1 MRKFTTILMAM
12 LVIVTCQIVIQ
23 AQITTGSIS
32 GTVTDQTGA
41 VVPGANVNVKG
52 EAGQVFTAVTKG
64 DGGYTIPGVPAGGPT
79 YTVTITAPSFKTAVI
94 QNVKVDVAT
103 PATVNAQLEPG
114 NINET
119 VIVASGAEV
128 LQTETATV
136 GTTIAGR
143 QILETP
149 IQSRDALDLVTTL
162 PGTTTTGVVRTSSI
176 NGLPKSALTIQI
188 DGVDVQDNFLK
199 SSDGFFTFIRPRIDA
214 IDEVTVSTATPGAE
228 SSGDGA
234 VGIRFATRRG
244 TDDYHGSAFW
254 QHRDEGLN
262 TNNFQNNYNRLPKN
276 KLRLNQF
283 GGSFGGPIPLP
294 NFGEHSDGPMF
305 DSGRGKAYFFFNY
318 ERFHLNET
326 SPVRTRQVLTSEAQN
341 GIFRYGTNIQGEANG
356 SRTVN
361 VLNLAAANGLPNT
374 LDPTV
379 TSILNTIRSATAQ
392 RGNFQT
398 LGTGNL
404 WFRQPYQFS
413 NDGQQRRR
421 FLVLRMDGNITKN
434 HQIEGIWNDQ
444 PFRSNVD
451 FLNNV
456 DPSFPGIANAGTQNS
471 DRRSLSIGLR
481 SSFGSSVVNQFR
493 YAQLAGWLGGASNF
507 DLVGGKEFWQQTQGG
522 FNIAL
527 GSGLTGLTIRN
538 AFSSRVSPTADFTD
552 NVSWIKG
559 THTMTFGGQLKK
571 VETISDS
578 ANPVVSTVTFGAIG
592 QDTAFINAFSA
603 ANFPGANG
611 TELAN
616 ARAVYAT
623 LTGRISAFNAGTVYL
638 DPDGVYRLNTSR
650 HFEIEEHTNG
660 LFAQDS
666 WRARSN
672 LTLTYGIRWQPQLGA
687 KLNSANYAMLT
698 DPTMVW
704 DVSGVGNQFSPGT
717 LTGKVPEFRLNE
729 LGEKAF
735 RNDMKNFA
743 PSFGA
748 VWSPNFGGAFGKLFG
763 RDGNGVL
770 RGGFSR
776 SYIREGT
783 LIVENSLG
791 VNPGGLFGLARN
803 PAATAPANL
812 RLTPGTLF
820 RTPGNPNLSPPSFDS
835 QPDFPRPVDPFNDA
849 VFGFSPDFRSGYV
862 DSWSFGYQRQLGRDT
877 VVEFRYV
884 GNRGKDMQSQF
895 NLNEVNAI
903 ENGLGA
909 EFRLAQQ
916 NLIANIN
923 AGRFQCSVANQN
935 PCLPQNRQT
944 TFAYFGAGTGTSP
957 LPIALSYFAG
967 FGADPNA
974 AASYINNLEF
984 SALNSFGALG
994 NLNPANPQA
1003 QTYANNLDGFFRDNT
1018 LEAGPFGAA
1027 RPVNF
1032 VHNCPNT
1039 FGFCYQFDNSEKS
1052 WFDAGVIEVRRR
1064 LSNGLRFQA
1073 SYQYGKSYTNAYA
1086 SAADPVFGLGAGDQ
1100 SNVAVFSLRNR
1111 GLDKSFSQID
1121 LRHAFKFDATWDLPF
1136 GKGRKWLGSSHWAA
1150 DAILG
1155 GWTLTPIVRWQ
1166 SGAPILMENIS
1177 LVGMTAKEL
1186 QDSVGVYHNQTINGV
1201 VVPVSFLPADII
1213 ENTIRAN
1220 TFEQPQVE
1228 IFNTNGTLRNAKSTS
1243 GYAAGQAPT
1252 GRFIAPAGFG
1262 NCQARTSG
1270 DCGFRKF
1277 VLFGPNFF
1285 KVDSSIG
1292 KRFAIGEKR
1301 NVEFR
1306 MTAFDVLNH
1315 TNWRLG
1321 GWGGNVNNITVFTG
1335 TFGQMLNGWAFSD
1348 PNGSND
1354 PGGRILDFMVR
1365 INF

>member
-1 MRKFTTILMAM
+1 MRKFTTILMAA

-41 VVPGANVNVKG
+41 VVPGANVTVKG
-52 EAGQVFTAVTKG
+52 ETGLQFAAVTKG
-64 DGGYTIPGVPAGGPT
+64 DGVYTIPGVPAGTPT

-119 VIVASGAEV
+119 VVVASGAEV

-214 IDEVTVSTATPGAE
+214 IDEVTVSTASPGAE

-262 TNNFQNNYNRLPKN
+262 TANFQNNYQNQPKS

-294 NFGEHSDGPMF
+294 HFGEGGPMF

-326 SPVRTRQVLTSEAQN
+326 SPIRTRQVLTADAQN
-341 GIFRYGTNIQGEANG
+341 GIFRYGTNG
-356 SRTVN
+356 SQSVN
-361 VLNLAAANGLPNT
+361 VFNLAAAKGLPNT
-374 LDPTV
+374 IDPTV
-379 TSILNTIRSATAQ
+379 ASILGTIRSATAIK
-392 RGNFQT
+392 GTFQP
-398 LGTGNL
+398 LGTGAL
-404 WFRQPYQFS
+404 WFRQPFTFS

-456 DPSFPGIANAGTQNS
+456 DPTFPGITNAGTQNS

-493 YAQLAGWLGGASNF
+493 YAQLSGWLGGSSRF
-507 DLVGGKEFWQQTQGG
+507 DLVGGTDFWQQTQAG
-522 FNIAL
+522 FNVAL

-538 AFSSRVSPTADFTD
+538 AFSSRSSPTMDFTD
-552 NVSWIKG
+552 TVSWVKG
-559 THTMTFGGQLKK
+559 THTFQFGGQLKK
-571 VETISDS
+571 IETISDS
-578 ANPVVSTVTFGAIG
+578 VNPIRSTVTFGVNTTL
-592 QDTAFINAFSA
+592 DTALVDPATGAITA
-603 ANFPGANG
+603 ATVPGATA
-611 TELAN
+611 TEIAN
-616 ARAVYAT
+616 AQSLYAT
-623 LTGRISAFNAGTVYL
+623 LTGRISAFTAGTVYL
-638 DPDGVYRLNTSR
+638 EADGVYRLNGAR
-650 HFEIEEHTNG
+650 HFEIEENTNG
-660 LFAQDS
+660 LFIQDS

-672 LTLTYGIRWQPQLGA
+672 LTLNYGIRWQPQLGA
-687 KLNSANYAMLT
+687 KMNTTNYAILT
-698 DPTMVW
+698 DPNMVY
-704 DVSGVGNQFSPGT
+704 DVSGVGNLFTPGT
-717 LTGKVPEFRLNE
+717 LTGTIPTFRLNT
-729 LGEKAF
+729 LGERAF
-735 RNDMKNFA
+735 QNDTKNFA
-743 PSFGA
+743 PSVGA
-748 VWSPNFGGAFGKLFG
+748 VWSPNIGGVFGKLFG

-770 RGGFSR
+770 RGGYSR
-776 SYIREGT
+776 AYVREGT

-791 VNPGGLFGLARN
+791 LNPGGTFSLAR
-803 PAATAPANL
+803 ATTDPNAL
-812 RLTPGTLF
+812 LTIGTLF
-820 RTPGNPNLSPPSFDS
+820 RTPGNPNITAPAFSSTPT
-835 QPDFPRPVDPFNDA
+835 FPRVVNPSADN
-849 VFGFSPDFRSGYV
+849 VFGFSPDFHSGYV

-877 VVEFRYV
+877 VVEVRYV
-884 GNRGKDMQSQF
+884 GNRGKELQSQF
-895 NLNEVNAI
+895 RINEVNAI
-903 ENGLGA
+903 ENGFGA
-909 EFRLAQQ
+909 EFALAQQ
-916 NLIANIN
+916 NLLNNIA
-923 AGRFQCSVANQN
+923 AGRGANF
-935 PCLPQNRQT
+935 R
-944 TFAYFGAGTGTSP
+944 YFGPATNTSP
-957 LPIALSYFAG
+957 LPIMLSYISGNGVNPAL
-967 FGADPNA
+967 
-974 AASYINNLEF
+974 AASYASGTFANATL
-984 SALNSFGALG
+984 LG
-994 NLNPANPQA
+994 QLNPANPAVQGMA
-1003 QTYANNLDGFFRDNT
+1003 NT
-1018 LEAGPFGAA
+1018 LDLNFRGNTTTAGAFQAA
-1027 RPVNF
+1027 KPANF

-1039 FGFCYQFDNSEKS
+1039 FGFCYLFDNSEKS

-1073 SYQYGKSYTNAYA
+1073 SYQYGKSFSNAYA
-1086 SAADPVFGLGAGDQ
+1086 SAGDNFFGLGAGDQ
-1100 SNVAVFSLRNR
+1100 SNVASNSLRNR
-1111 GLDKSFSQID
+1111 GLDKTFSQVD

-1136 GKGRKWLGSSHWAA
+1136 GKGRKFLSSSHWAT
-1150 DAILG
+1150 DALLG
-1155 GWTLTPIVRWQ
+1155 GWTLTPIARWQ
-1166 SGAPILMENIS
+1166 SGSPIMMENIQ
-1177 LVGMTAKEL
+1177 LVGMTGEEL
-1186 QDSVGVYHNQTINGV
+1186 QDAVGIYHNQVINGV
-1201 VVPVSFLPADII
+1201 TVPVSFLPKDII
-1213 ENTIRAN
+1213 ENTIKAN
-1220 TFEQPQVE
+1220 TFATPSA
-1228 IFNTNGTLRNAKSTS
+1228 TNAT
-1243 GYAAGQAPT
+1243 GYPIVGGVSQAPS
-1252 GRFIAPAGFG
+1252 GRFIAPAGFA
-1262 NCQARTSG
+1262 NCQQRTIG
-1270 DCGFRKF
+1270 QCGTRKF
-1277 VLFGPNFF
+1277 ILFGPNFF
-1285 KVDSSIG
+1285 KLDSSIG
-1292 KRFAIGEKR
+1292 KRFNIGEKR

-1321 GWGGNVNNITVFTG
+1321 GWTGNVNNITAFTG
-1335 TFGQMLNGWAFSD
+1335 QFGQMLAGWAYQD

-1354 PGGRILDFMVR
+1354 PGGRILDFMLR